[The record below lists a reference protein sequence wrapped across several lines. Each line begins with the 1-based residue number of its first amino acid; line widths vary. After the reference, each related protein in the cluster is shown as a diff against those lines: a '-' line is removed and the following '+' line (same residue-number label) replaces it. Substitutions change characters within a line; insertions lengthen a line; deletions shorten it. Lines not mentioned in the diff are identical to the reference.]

1 MRARFVKLVLVQLSL
16 RSSAGTHNWELVRRV
31 LAPGRLDLRRRDVV
45 VLPELLDVR
54 PERKAYEDAVRG
66 LACALGCHV
75 VGGSHY
81 ERRGSA
87 KINSGIVADAAGRI
101 VSRYEKLRPY
111 GRPSAEV
118 APGETQGELRIDGRR
133 VLVAVCADFWFSEVF
148 QRLRALPELV
158 LVPACSVTRKPS
170 PRFARALWRH
180 MAVAR
185 AYEFGAYVGIS
196 DWALDSV
203 IPRAPGAVAG
213 FADPTRTEPRGFFTP
228 VGRRGLGFFE
238 LDFDALDA
246 FRADRLERGFWA
258 PVRPKSISA
267 PLGGTRCPSSSAT

>member
-1 MRARFVKLVLVQLSL
+1 MKLVLVQLSL
-16 RSSAGTHNWELVRRV
+16 HSSPGTHNWELIRRV
-31 LAPGRLDLRRRDVV
+31 LEPQRLDLHPQDVV
-45 VLPELLDVR
+45 LLPELLDVR
-54 PERKAYEDAVRG
+54 PEREAYQDAVRG
-66 LACALGCHV
+66 LACVLGCHV

-81 ERRGSA
+81 ERRGGA

-111 GRPSAEV
+111 GGLSNEV
-118 APGETQGELRIDGRR
+118 TPGHMPGELLIAGRR
-133 VLVAVCADFWFSEVF
+133 VFVVLCADFWFSDVF
-148 QRLRALPELV
+148 QRVRALPDLV

-185 AYEFGAYVGIS
+185 AYEFGAFIGIS

-213 FADPTRTEPRGFFTP
+213 FADPTRTEPRDFFTP
-228 VGRRGLGFFE
+228 VGPEGLGVHG
-238 LDFDALDA
+238 LDFGALFG
-246 FRADRLERGFWA
+246 FRADRLERGFLWDPTSGESIA
-258 PVRPKSISA
+258 RP
-267 PLGGTRCPSSSAT
+267 